1 MHGSKKSTCCG
12 VGHDWQ
18 YNPFGLG
25 FRILISS
32 LPAVMFL
39 LPSALGFSIS
49 LAFFPVVL
57 ALATRGPSLIHPY
70 VPIRGHDSACT
81 YPQADDSLG
90 LLMWAQKCVCSVH
103 IEGHKDWHLR
113 DLVFADHKSNAD
125 LTLSIQFLSSDRPTP
140 TEPWSFTAMSNPI
153 VSKLLPQHWIQWC
166 FMLNNMA

>member
-1 MHGSKKSTCCG
+1 MKDLEHALDGLSDPLYCKTCWG

-57 ALATRGPSLIHPY
+57 ALATHGPY
-70 VPIRGHDSACT
+70 
-81 YPQADDSLG
+81 
-90 LLMWAQKCVCSVH
+90 
-103 IEGHKDWHLR
+103 
-113 DLVFADHKSNAD
+113 AD
-125 LTLSIQFLSSDRPTP
+125 LPLSIQLFSSDRPTP
-140 TEPWSFTAMSNPI
+140 TEPWSFTLIHNHEQFCCLQGIATALYS
-153 VSKLLPQHWIQWC
+153 VVLGEQHGVRSIC
-166 FMLNNMA
+166 